1 MTVPANRK
9 KKKKKK
15 EARKN
20 VARPGGRVREVGI
33 SPDRKAR
40 KDDKTTQVGIEPT
53 GSDVTEGEGR
63 KGTVSRSLLQIQSEK
78 KASRRELEKVS
89 RCRLQFDLISPG
101 TILGF
106 GARLAR
112 ERSRFTVPS
121 AGTIRLPRF
130 AAV

>member
-1 MTVPANRK
+1 M
-9 KKKKKK
+9 
-15 EARKN
+15 
-20 VARPGGRVREVGI
+20 
-33 SPDRKAR
+33 
-40 KDDKTTQVGIEPT
+40 DDKTYQVGIEPI

-63 KGTVSRSLLQIQSEK
+63 KGTVSRSLLQIQSE

-112 ERSRFTVPS
+112 ERSRFIVPS
-121 AGTIRLPRF
+121 AGTSKDTFGQSLLRCERGWAPRSHSG
-130 AAV
+130 